1 MAKKLKTVAPVYN
14 MALLAAINAAVN
26 AGGNY
31 YVSEADG
38 LPLVNANPPLIEVNT
53 GMLDAA
59 GSAAARLTDAGK
71 ALLAGGN
78 ASTSA
83 VEQQPSPFAIITGAA
98 LPESKRGNRAGAP
111 TIYPFDQLEIG
122 QSFFVPVSEKTPEPV
137 KTLGSTVSS
146 ANSRYAVDTGTTKTV
161 TRTKRGEK
169 NKAVLDAAGNK
180 VKETVEA
187 PVYKYTRKF
196 TIRAVEAG
204 KKYGEWTAPSDGAL
218 IARIEV
224 PADQKAA

>member
-1 MAKKLKTVAPVYN
+1 MAKKSKVVASAYN
-14 MALLAAINAAVN
+14 MTLLAAINTAVN

-31 YVSEADG
+31 YVSEPDG

-59 GSAAARLTDAGK
+59 GNAAARLTDAGK
-71 ALLAGGN
+71 ALLA
-78 ASTSA
+78 ASANPA
-83 VEQQPSPFAIITGAA
+83 VAEQPSPFAIITGAA

-111 TIYPFDQLEIG
+111 TIYPFEQLQIG
-122 QSFFVPVSEKTPEPV
+122 QSFFVPASEKTPEPV

-146 ANSRYAVDTGTTKTV
+146 ANHRYAVDTGTTKTV

-187 PVYKYTRKF
+187 PVYKYSRKF

-224 PADQKAA
+224 PEDQKAA